1 MQRLI
6 RNLTIFIKERLEF
19 ENPKSMDEVILKSQI
34 YYQNM
39 RQKDDASKGGPN
51 RKGKKGFQNAKSA
64 KMTRNKATHRKQP
77 NGPSMKNTQKL
88 RS

>member
-1 MQRLI
+1 MKHFI

-19 ENPKSMDEVILKSQI
+19 ENPKSMDEAILKSRI
-34 YYQNM
+34 YYQHM
-39 RQKDDASKGGPN
+39 RQKDDANKGGPN

-64 KMTRNKATHRKQP
+64 KMTGNKTTHRKQP
-77 NGPSMKNTQKL
+77 NGPSGKNTQKL